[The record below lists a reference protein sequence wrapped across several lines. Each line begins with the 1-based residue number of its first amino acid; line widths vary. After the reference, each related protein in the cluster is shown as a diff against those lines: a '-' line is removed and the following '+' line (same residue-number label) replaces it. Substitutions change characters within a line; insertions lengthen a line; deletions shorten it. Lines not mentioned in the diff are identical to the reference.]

1 MKNHHFL
8 KFFWW
13 VGTHKAKMSKI
24 EHFWRCFKTCSSHHK
39 LSSKV
44 CKIVLR
50 ACRNVF
56 WWKITFWNTS
66 GHIIG
71 HNVTCSKSSKSPL
84 CFYHF
89 WEFWILE
96 KNHDFDDDFEHV
108 TLWPIIWPKVFQN
121 VIFYQKTFLQALKT
135 MLHTLNDSLWWLEY
149 IRSSDVGNDKGARTM
164 KKWTVLRKLYGSKE
178 SLQQKNRNGAE
189 RAKRVERS
197 SDFFVANLSLETY
210 NLS

>member
-1 MKNHHFL
+1 MDDDFWLEAIFKNHEKSSFFEIFL
-8 KFFWW
+8 
-13 VGTHKAKMSKI
+13 MSGYPQS
-24 EHFWRCFKTCSSHHK
+24 ENEQNWAFWRCFKTCSSHHK

-96 KNHDFDDDFEHV
+96 KNHDFDDDFELV
-108 TLWPIIWPKVFQN
+108 TWWPIIWPEVFQN
-121 VIFYQKTFLQALKT
+121 VISTKKHSYKPSKKFYINW
-135 MLHTLNDSLWWLEY
+135 MIVYDGLN
-149 IRSSDVGNDKGARTM
+149 K
-164 KKWTVLRKLYGSKE
+164 
-178 SLQQKNRNGAE
+178 
-189 RAKRVERS
+189 
-197 SDFFVANLSLETY
+197 F
-210 NLS
+210 

>member
-24 EHFWRCFKTCSSHHK
+24 EHFWWCFKTCSSHHK

-66 GHIIG
+66 GY
-71 HNVTCSKSSKSPL
+71 NVTSSKSSKSW
-84 CFYHF
+84 FFSKIQNSQKMIKTQWRF
-89 WEFWILE
+89 WWF
-96 KNHDFDDDFEHV
+96 
-108 TLWPIIWPKVFQN
+108 
-121 VIFYQKTFLQALKT
+121 
-135 MLHTLNDSLWWLEY
+135 
-149 IRSSDVGNDKGARTM
+149 
-164 KKWTVLRKLYGSKE
+164 
-178 SLQQKNRNGAE
+178 
-189 RAKRVERS
+189 
-197 SDFFVANLSLETY
+197 LSLSTMADYLTGVVQKCDLRPEIASWDLK
-210 NLS
+210 NQSPIS

>member
-24 EHFWRCFKTCSSHHK
+24 EHFWWCFKTCSSHHK

-71 HNVTCSKSSKSPL
+71 HHVTSSKSSSKSWFFSKIQNSQKMIKTQL
-84 CFYHF
+84 RF
-89 WEFWILE
+89 WWFLRGDFC
-96 KNHDFDDDFEHV
+96 KNQRKIGFHGGGK
-108 TLWPIIWPKVFQN
+108 TGAN
-121 VIFYQKTFLQALKT
+121 VLHLQ
-135 MLHTLNDSLWWLEY
+135 
-149 IRSSDVGNDKGARTM
+149 GPP
-164 KKWTVLRKLYGSKE
+164 
-178 SLQQKNRNGAE
+178 
-189 RAKRVERS
+189 
-197 SDFFVANLSLETY
+197 
-210 NLS
+210 